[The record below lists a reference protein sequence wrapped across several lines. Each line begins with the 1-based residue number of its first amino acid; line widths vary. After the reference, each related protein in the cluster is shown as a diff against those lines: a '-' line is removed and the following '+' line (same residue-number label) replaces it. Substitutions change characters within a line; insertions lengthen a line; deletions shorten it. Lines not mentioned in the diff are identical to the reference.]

1 MSPLFHGMPG
11 NLGAMEKMDGETP
24 TTSPEWVEV
33 NGK

>member
-1 MSPLFHGMPG
+1 MSPLSHGMSGTP
-11 NLGAMEKMDGETP
+11 GAMEKMDRETP